1 MCIDYWLLHLGLAYW
16 AADGHIK
23 ACRAGSAVLNCRRGC
38 FVLRGRW
45 WSKMWAEVRSS
56 QSLFLET
63 GMLTLLGFSGPSK
76 LLEWWSSGDP
86 GFDAAGT
93 PERWLSSCLVSEEL
107 AVFGWFSKVQ
117 TTHRWRCP
125 FGLSCWF
132 WDSGATSTSCTSR
145 LPATGVN
152 KALDKT
158 LFGL

>member
-93 PERWLSSCLVSEEL
+93 PERWLSSCLVSEEVTAL
-107 AVFGWFSKVQ
+107 AG
-117 TTHRWRCP
+117 CP
-125 FGLSCWF
+125 PPTDENALLVS
-132 WDSGATSTSCTSR
+132 SGGFETVEVLELAA
-145 LPATGVN
+145 LPDFQPL
-152 KALDKT
+152 ALT
-158 LFGL
+158 RP